1 MADLISTKVYGTLN
15 VTKLASF
22 LDSIT
27 VAGSATITGNLTV
40 SGTITGT
47 LSGNAST
54 ATSLQTAR
62 TLTIGNTGKTFNG
75 GANVSWSLSEIGAAA
90 ASHSHTD
97 ATTSASGFMSAADKT
112 KLNGV
117 ATGATAN
124 TGTVT
129 SVSGTGSVSGLTLS
143 GTVTSSGS
151 LTLGGTLSLTAANVN
166 AVGAI
171 TNSTSG
177 NAATATALQTTRS
190 INGTDFNGSASI
202 TTANWGTART
212 LTIGNTGKSVNGS
225 ANVAWTLAEIGAYAA
240 TNPSGYAT
248 TGYVDTA
255 VAELVDTAP
264 DSLNTL
270 RELAAA
276 LGEDPN
282 FATTVTTSLGNR
294 LRVDINN
301 QGLNGTQQANGR
313 TNLGLGTAATSN
325 TGDFAAAS
333 HTHTIAQ
340 VTGLQTALDGKAAS
354 SHTHTIAQVT
364 GLQTALD
371 GKLATSGKAADSEL
385 IDGIDSSRIVYGG
398 SGSRQG
404 VTQISDWNQT
414 AFGSA
419 AFLSSENSTTNAPTT
434 DFTYG
439 VQTSFHRSGPDFY
452 RTQFVTSLY
461 GNNSYWLRQMRDSS
475 AWSAWVQVIHSGNFN
490 SYAPTL
496 TGGGA
501 SGTWGINI
509 TGNAATATTLAAA
522 RTLTIG
528 STGKTF
534 NGGASVSWT
543 LAEIGAQAAGS
554 YAAASHTHT
563 IAQVT
568 GLQTALDGKAAS
580 SHTHAID
587 EVTGLQ
593 AELDGKQAAGSYAA
607 ASHTHTIAQV
617 TGLQT
622 ALDGKQAAGSYI
634 TNNVSGHLTLS
645 QALKDTSN
653 VRMFMPGGG
662 SYVTTTSVITGAIRI
677 KLPTQGSGMMMTCTV
692 KVYEYSVNKSFTIT
706 FGGHRD
712 GANWYNEFC
721 YIDGDKNRGDLS
733 VRFGVSGGK
742 DCVWIG
748 ETNSSWSYPQVFV
761 TDFQLG
767 YTGYS
772 ATWATGWEVAFAT
785 SFDTI
790 NKTQTAHSKITTA
803 NIGSQSVNYAS
814 SAGNADTVDGYHE
827 SSFWRDNQDRR
838 IGVLRFT
845 GEGGNSGNNSMLPYA
860 IYQEG
865 GAWTNPFPNLRI
877 NMHTGISFGANAS
890 YGGYRFMS
898 DYNTNEIIFSVNDG
912 DANVRVTNN
921 LYIGSADGWI
931 TDLLDGKQAAG
942 SYAAASHTHT
952 IAQVTGL
959 QTALDGKQAAGSYAA
974 ASHTHAASDIT
985 SGTFASARLS
995 GTYAISISGNA
1006 ATATSADQIDG
1017 VAFRNTGSNA
1027 GVNADTL
1034 DSNGITY
1041 YTSGVTNFSGNATDG
1056 ALYSQAYSSAWQH
1069 QIAGDYRSGQIALRG
1084 KNNGTWQAWRT
1095 VLDSTNFSTWAAAAS
1110 HTHTIAQVTGLQTA
1124 LDGKAA
1130 SSHTHTIAQVTG
1142 LQTALDGKAASSH
1155 THAIDEVTGLQAE
1168 LDSKQAAGSYLTTSG
1183 KAADANLLDGLDL
1196 HTGRN
1201 NEANKVV
1208 RTQANG
1214 YVDFGWINTTSGN
1227 TTSTLSDIYVN
1238 TNDGYIRKATPA
1250 HFRSQITDGVYAAVS
1265 HTHTIAQVTGLQT
1278 ALDGK
1283 QAAGSYAAASHEH
1296 DRTFITDSRGA
1307 ARAPSYYDDR
1317 YAQWDFQ
1324 NNSDTGAGGDSWHG
1338 LLTVAKWTVY
1348 DASHRQEQLA
1358 FTGDD
1363 LKRRTSAS
1371 DTTWGA
1377 WKTILDSTN
1386 FSTWAAAASH
1396 THTPSQVGLGNVSN
1410 NAQVTTI
1417 NNTSLN
1423 DDSRNRNGVTRL
1435 YRRDDNSDY
1444 SVQTHWTGQ
1453 HWYIGGYFGDGFHAE
1468 ARVGYADSA
1477 GSAAAATSATNST
1490 NANRLDNF
1498 GINYGSAWNT
1508 WGITNKLV
1516 ASSFHAASGANMPPT
1531 YNYGSFLSFINSG
1544 SDQFQIAIPENQF
1557 DVSGKQRAMHYR
1569 SGWNGGWSSW
1579 RQVVD
1584 IQNNVCAIV
1593 ADQTS
1598 SIIVAQGVG
1607 YNQRY
1612 DSNIEIHGSVDE
1624 WAYGKF
1630 RFRVQDEEG
1639 IDPVYGAQFRI
1650 ERHRGSTGWEL
1661 LGMVPRNSPNL
1672 EWQGDILSG
1681 LSDQRVK
1688 ENVTAL
1694 ANSLQTVQQINAVSF
1709 DWKPVEGI
1717 SERTGHDIGF
1727 IAQELELIMPTAVHT
1742 RSDGYKTV
1750 KYEKVVPV
1758 LVQAIKD
1765 QQSLIEQLTAKV
1777 DALESR

>member
-97 ATTSASGFMSAADKT
+97 ATTSVSGFMSAADKT

-177 NAATATALQTTRS
+177 NA
-190 INGTDFNGSASI
+190 GSA
-202 TTANWGTART
+202 TVLQTART
-212 LTIGNTGKSVNGS
+212 LTIGNTGKNFNGS
-225 ANVAWTLAEIGAYAA
+225 ANVSWSLAEIGAYAA

-622 ALDGKQAAGSYI
+622 ALDGKAASSHTHTIAQVTGLQTALDGKQAAGSYLPTAGGNI
-634 TNNVSGHLTLS
+634 TGSLTISGSETRGTYTSLSNYHSGADNLVLKGNASGISSIFFESEKDATNINHPSDFGFIQFHSYGTGTSGESNELIIGVSNDADDHVVINAPDVNGFKFRVGAAETDYTVWHS
-645 QALKDTSN
+645 GNFD
-653 VRMFMPGGG
+653 PG
-662 SYVTTTSVITGAIRI
+662 SYAAVSHTH
-677 KLPTQGSGMMMTCTV
+677 
-692 KVYEYSVNKSFTIT
+692 TI
-706 FGGHRD
+706 
-712 GANWYNEFC
+712 
-721 YIDGDKNRGDLS
+721 
-733 VRFGVSGGK
+733 
-742 DCVWIG
+742 
-748 ETNSSWSYPQVFV
+748 
-761 TDFQLG
+761 
-767 YTGYS
+767 
-772 ATWATGWEVAFAT
+772 
-785 SFDTI
+785 
-790 NKTQTAHSKITTA
+790 
-803 NIGSQSVNYAS
+803 
-814 SAGNADTVDGYHE
+814 
-827 SSFWRDNQDRR
+827 
-838 IGVLRFT
+838 
-845 GEGGNSGNNSMLPYA
+845 
-860 IYQEG
+860 
-865 GAWTNPFPNLRI
+865 
-877 NMHTGISFGANAS
+877 
-890 YGGYRFMS
+890 
-898 DYNTNEIIFSVNDG
+898 
-912 DANVRVTNN
+912 ANVTG
-921 LYIGSADGWI
+921 LQGA
-931 TDLLDGKQAAG
+931 LDGKQAAG
-942 SYAAASHTHT
+942 SYAAASHTHTIDQVTGLQTALDGKAASSHTHT

-985 SGTFASARLS
+985 SGTLASARLS

-1095 VLDSTNFSTWAAAAS
+1095 VLDSGNFSTWAAAAS

-1168 LDSKQAAGSYLTTSG
+1168 LDGKQAAGSYLTTSG

-1435 YRRDDNSDY
+1435 YRSDDNSDY

-1584 IQNNVCAIV
+1584 IQNNVCSIV